1 MNVNLLMFFDVPPV
15 QGVLGFFAAVVFF
28 VMCFVAA
35 IIAFFVLKKTLKMA
49 KRLAVVAVILAVA
62 VIGGISFIWIGVKTS
77 PPHQYPPRQQP
88 TSTRTP

>member
-15 QGVLGFFAAVVFF
+15 QGVIGLFAAVVFF
-28 VMCFVAA
+28 VMCIVAA
-35 IIAFFVLKKTLKMA
+35 LIVLKKTLKMA

-77 PPHQYPPRQQP
+77 PPHQYPPLQQP
-88 TSTRTP
+88 NRSR